1 MNSTCKS
8 GRKYG
13 TQIISGPDSLRSPQT
28 DSLRSPPQETHLEH
42 LPTFRVRHGD
52 MGTRGLGDMGGIRGH
67 GDAGTWAIHKTNTF
81 RVRHGD
87 WTHGDMAG
95 TWGLGNGC
103 WVWGLCGV
111 GWLTDIN
118 RPANLGAFRV
128 RDMAAWLT

>member
-1 MNSTCKS
+1 
-8 GRKYG
+8 
-13 TQIISGPDSLRSPQT
+13 
-28 DSLRSPPQETHLEH
+28 
-42 LPTFRVRHGD
+42 

-67 GDAGTWAIHKTNTF
+67 GDTGTWAIHKTTLLGLDMGTRLGDRGDMGHGNMGCRGHGSITGPIHKANTF